1 MNITTICSVCL
12 ACSVLVCGL
21 DVFSVVTREGRAHL
35 SDIAW
40 ATLFVAIQAL
50 VFAWASQDLI
60 AVDEG
65 ALTLASVVVVNVAC
79 MAAAHFSLLRRE
91 VSGKLLFAAAPSDWV
106 AYRVISVPVALIAL
120 ACAGALCVLAVELPY
135 NYELE
140 NVKAFTLFVEW
151 ALLTAA
157 LIGLYFVGQRR
168 GFLAALVPLASTFV
182 GIAEYFVFLFKGQP
196 LQPGDLLALGT
207 AASVAEGYVYTIT
220 AQCLWGVTAGVL
232 ALLVCVVLAQFR
244 RRPEDLGGA
253 RFSPARRNAG
263 VLANAIA
270 GCAILAAIVSN
281 VTGVDYLSAYQI
293 RLNAWYIIESYT
305 TQAYVPTFIAACQ
318 LMSPSRPEGYSA
330 ESAEAITASYAA
342 AYDASELSSALS
354 EARAAAEAQFG
365 DVQPSV
371 VVVMNETFADL
382 SSFDG
387 MHAGY
392 EGPEYFNSMGDCV
405 SRGAFYTSVNGGG
418 TTNTEFE
425 FLTGNSMANFAPGV
439 YPYTVYDLTRTDSL
453 PRYFKGLGYSTLAMH
468 PQLGSNWNRVNA
480 YRDLGFDH
488 FLTIDDFEGADMLR
502 GHVTDKATYD
512 KVLELLE
519 SNPEPQFIFD
529 VTIQNHSGYSTGLLD
544 EDDMIRLDID
554 GTSDPLIDEFVSL
567 IRHSDEDLEY
577 FVDQL
582 RELGRPVVL
591 VFFGDHQPY
600 MTLQY
605 NNSWY
610 PDEED
615 AVHARRVFQTD
626 YVVWA
631 NYDVAGSAQESEVA
645 DVSASFLGAD
655 VLQHIGATLTDYQK
669 AHLELRRVLP
679 EISGACY
686 EDAAACW
693 HPSNQDSGV
702 VETDQAR
709 RDFAMMQFFQMFRD
723 GRNIYCTHMQ
733 AEPNVAPVAK

>member
-60 AVDEG
+60 AVDDG

-79 MAAAHFSLLRRE
+79 MAAADFSLLRRE

-182 GIAEYFVFLFKGQP
+182 GIAEYFIFLFKGQP
-196 LQPGDLLALGT
+196 LQPGDMMALGT
-207 AASVAEGYVYTIT
+207 AAAVAEGYVYTIT

-232 ALLVCVVLAQFR
+232 ALCVCAVLAQFR
-244 RRPEDLGGA
+244 RRPEELGGA
-253 RFSPARRNAG
+253 SFSSARRNAG

-270 GCAILAAIVSN
+270 GCAVLAAVVSN
-281 VTGVDYLSAYQI
+281 VTGVSYFAKYEINIDSWNI
-293 RLNAWYIIESYT
+293 SSSYT
-305 TQAYVPTFIAACQ
+305 TQAYIPTFISACQ
-318 LMSPSRPEGYSA
+318 LMVPDKPTDYSIDYAESLSA
-330 ESAEAITASYAA
+330 EYAA
-342 AYDASELSSALS
+342 AYDASDLGPALNK
-354 EARAAAEAQFG
+354 ARAAAEAQFG
-365 DVQPSV
+365 DVKPSV
-371 VVVMNETFADL
+371 VAVMNETFSDL
-382 SSFDG
+382 SIFDG

-392 EGPEYFNSMGDCV
+392 EGPQYFKSMDDCV
-405 SRGAFYTSVNGGG
+405 SRGTFYTSVNGGG

-425 FLTGNSMANFAPGV
+425 FLTGGSLANFGPSV
-439 YPYTVYDLTRTDSL
+439 YPYTVYDLTRAESL
-453 PRYFKGLGYSTLAMH
+453 PKYFSALGYSTLAMH
-468 PQLGSNWNRVNA
+468 PQLGTNWNRVNA
-480 YRDLGFDH
+480 YRDLGFDE
-488 FLTIDDFEGADMLR
+488 FLTYEDFAGADTLR
-502 GHVTDKATYD
+502 GHVTDRATYD
-512 KVLELLE
+512 KVLEALE

-529 VTIQNHSGYSTGLLD
+529 VTMQNHSGYETGLLD

-554 GTSDPLIDEFVSL
+554 GQSDQLIDEYVTV

-577 FVDQL
+577 FVNRL
-582 RELGRPVVL
+582 RELDRPVIL

-600 MTLQY
+600 MTLGY
-605 NNSWY
+605 NNNWY
-610 PDEED
+610 PDEDE
-615 AVHARRVFQTD
+615 AVHARRVYQTD
-626 YVVWA
+626 YIVWA
-631 NYDVAGSAQESEVA
+631 NYDVAGNDQVSEYS
-645 DVSASFLGAD
+645 DVSASFLGAE
-655 VLQHIGATLTDYQK
+655 VLQKIGAPLTDFQK
-669 AHLELRRVLP
+669 AHLELRRALP
-679 EISGACY
+679 EISAACY
-686 EDAAACW
+686 EDAEASW
-693 HPSNQDSGV
+693 HLPGVDSGV
-702 VETDQAR
+702 EATDKAR
-709 RDFAMMQFFQMFRD
+709 SDFATMQYYQLFRD
-723 GRNIYCTHMQ
+723 GKDIYCSHL
-733 AEPNVAPVAK
+733 